1 MCKESQVIAA
11 IRAAK
16 GEKRVF
22 LTPQQ
27 VGPIVGWNP
36 QYIREAARTNSA
48 VLPWPVIVRGRRTE
62 IPKIPFL
69 AWCCEN
75 MPHYFKEVKS

>member
-1 MCKESQVIAA
+1 MCKEFQVIAA
-11 IRAAK
+11 IHAAEH
-16 GEKRVF
+16 EKRAF

-27 VGPIVGWNP
+27 VGTIVGWNP

-62 IPKIPFL
+62 IPKMPFL